1 MSLSAKK
8 YISKYT
14 NEKLNNKIW
23 KMFPEIEQG
32 EMSSATIGLSVG
44 YWRKANA
51 IHKWFVDNI
60 QDGKDK
66 CQTTYVSKENLEK
79 LKEICVKVLEFKNG
93 KTKKQKVKIG
103 YADGK
108 DTFEEIDVLADTKE
122 IEELLPTTSR
132 IFLRGNKL

>member
-1 MSLSAKK
+1 MGLDMSLSAKK

-51 IHKWFVDNI
+51 IHKWFVDNV
-60 QDGKDK
+60 QDGKDE

-79 LKEICVKVLEFKNG
+79 LKEICVKSFG
-93 KTKKQKVKIG
+93 I
-103 YADGK
+103 
-108 DTFEEIDVLADTKE
+108 
-122 IEELLPTTSR
+122 
-132 IFLRGNKL
+132 